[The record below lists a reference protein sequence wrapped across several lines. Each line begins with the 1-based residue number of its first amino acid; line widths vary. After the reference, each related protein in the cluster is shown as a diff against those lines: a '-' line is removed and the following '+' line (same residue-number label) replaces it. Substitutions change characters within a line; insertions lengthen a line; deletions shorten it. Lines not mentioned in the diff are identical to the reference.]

1 MRRHTLLVICLIAL
15 VNGAFYIAYMR
26 PDWDV
31 AWSDQAGYKQ
41 LGSVLAR
48 TGQFT
53 RYPDSPV
60 FVPEVIRTPGY
71 PAFVAVFYRLFG
83 VGNDVAVTGAQAV
96 VFALLCVLVFGL
108 ARRVGGTRVAT
119 VAAFGTALFAPFA
132 HFAALVLTEL
142 WTTFVATAAMLV
154 VLRAVQKQRLR
165 DFAVGGVLLSATTL
179 VRPAFFLLPFFLA
192 FAMPLLARSQRPP
205 RALRGW
211 GLLVVT
217 ASLTMLPWFTYNFVH
232 LGQFTLS
239 PAGGIGRGLWEGSWQ
254 GVWPGRVQAQLTAL
268 AEENSGVEARVQA
281 IAAESGLDAGPML
294 QYVHEWRTIHDLWDT
309 PQDPMERARARV
321 LDDQKYLEAAIANI
335 RRDPLGHIQRR
346 VTRGTFVLWAAD
358 IPIRFSDI
366 NSTPVIVIRMIWLIQ
381 VAILLLAIVGIATLA
396 RRGRWTEALVLTLPL
411 IYVTGVHLPLLC
423 EARQSLPVKPLV
435 LTLAAVGLL
444 RPTSPGSAGS

>member
-48 TGQFT
+48 TGKFT

-60 FVPEVIRTPGY
+60 FVPEVLRTPGY

-119 VAAFGTALFAPFA
+119 VAALGTALFAPFA

-165 DFAVGGVLLSATTL
+165 DFAVGGVLLSAHNA
-179 VRPAFFLLPFFLA
+179 RP
-192 FAMPLLARSQRPP
+192 
-205 RALRGW
+205 
-211 GLLVVT
+211 
-217 ASLTMLPWFTYNFVH
+217 
-232 LGQFTLS
+232 
-239 PAGGIGRGLWEGSWQ
+239 
-254 GVWPGRVQAQLTAL
+254 
-268 AEENSGVEARVQA
+268 SGVFSAAVFSRRRDAAPRA
-281 IAAESGLDAGPML
+281 IAAFATRVARLGPSRRHRVADDVAVVHL
-294 QYVHEWRTIHDLWDT
+294 QLRQPRAVHAV
-309 PQDPMERARARV
+309 ARRRHRPRPVGRLVAR
-321 LDDQKYLEAAIANI
+321 
-335 RRDPLGHIQRR
+335 R
-346 VTRGTFVLWAAD
+346 
-358 IPIRFSDI
+358 
-366 NSTPVIVIRMIWLIQ
+366 
-381 VAILLLAIVGIATLA
+381 LA
-396 RRGRWTEALVLTLPL
+396 RPR
-411 IYVTGVHLPLLC
+411 
-423 EARQSLPVKPLV
+423 
-435 LTLAAVGLL
+435 
-444 RPTSPGSAGS
+444 AGSS